1 MVGHFSPES
10 GITWDSS
17 RPLVWHGSTYLDN
30 GGDKNNG
37 TNYAGT
43 GDAFAPIDGR
53 DIPVVPLVYSVAP
66 SVITPEG
73 GKVSITGGDFRSG
86 VITVLI
92 ADKICVSAVVKSDT
106 LIECNLP
113 PGIGGPHEVIVTIRG
128 VPSSPRQ
135 LVSYNLPH
143 IHGVSQSWVT
153 DGTLLRVKGTFFVVG
168 TTRCRIEGH
177 FESRTARYIDT
188 SHIECA
194 ISFSKSGASLDRG
207 GKLEVSNDDGQ
218 RWVSGVTLD
227 APAVWGGGK
236 LNPASPRTVDF
247 PKDVV
252 IGGIIPTNR
261 FSDSE
266 TQKRYIKD
274 VTLAFTMAASAVNA
288 AAYFPGDIQLRVEVL
303 PVDPGGSG
311 TPTTV
316 TEVATAFAK
325 QGVATNTST
334 LVGVHDPSKCRE
346 FGYPIHGE
354 WQGDPGCCSVHAKA
368 GCSRGYIKVKGSVCG
383 SGSWG
388 VAHATKCEASAN
400 AYPLTNVIGI
410 AGLYWS
416 SNAIPAARAV
426 SNPFRLPMVSYDAW
440 TSALDNATEFPYFVR
455 VGPAN
460 SDISKVC
467 GEFMRSMGWSR
478 IAVVTDDDAYTND
491 FGKQVANDMKAN
503 GGTVLYHGVYPMVPP
518 KAVVDKQGQ
527 LHKESVV
534 TISSHL
540 LHARAKGA
548 RIVFVVA
555 KGNAGKIALYSSLQA
570 TGFMNEGYAIMV
582 SLPHRLLI
590 GILDLKKNVLSL
602 TSFFTVPLT
611 RNLNLNRSSAGRR
624 YATND

>member
-227 APAVWGGGK
+227 IPVVWGGGK

-590 GILDLKKNVLSL
+590 GILDLKCIVSHIILHCTTHTKLEPESL
-602 TSFFTVPLT
+602 L
-611 RNLNLNRSSAGRR
+611 RR
-624 YATND
+624 TATCYE

>member
-153 DGTLLRVKGTFFVVG
+153 DGTMLRVKGTFFVVG
-168 TTRCRIEGH
+168 TTRCRIKGYS
-177 FESRTARYIDT
+177 ESRIARYLDT
-188 SHIECA
+188 SHIECD
-194 ISFSKSGASLDRG
+194 ISFKNGANLDFIG
-207 GKLEVSNDDGQ
+207 TLENLEVSNDDGQ

-527 LHKESVV
+527 LHAESVK

-540 LHARAKGA
+540 LRARAKGA

-555 KGNAGKIALYSSLQA
+555 KGDAGKIALYSSLQA
-570 TGFMNEGYAIMV
+570 TGFLDEGYAVMV
-582 SLPHRLLI
+582 SLPHKLCRLTLI
-590 GILDLKKNVLSL
+590 VSHIVRH
-602 TSFFTVPLT
+602 TVTHSHVT
-611 RNLNLNRSSAGRR
+611 R
-624 YATND
+624 T